1 MLGVKRM
8 ELPNRIFLIGY
19 MGSGKT
25 SVSKI
30 LSKLT
35 GFRYIDMD
43 YEIEKAE
50 SMSVRNIFMKYGEHE
65 FRNKEAE
72 LLDVI
77 CNVTSA
83 ADIMAGEKI
92 TAQKN
97 TTKANKYNAFV
108 NIKEPL
114 IVSCGGGIILDELN
128 RIILKNQCTV
138 FLEADPELLFQR
150 VNGDTNRPYA
160 YMDISDENE
169 RKLRFLE
176 LYKKRA
182 PLYKETA
189 SIIIQTNGKSPETIS
204 KEILNQLQ
212 K

>member
-1 MLGVKRM
+1 
-8 ELPNRIFLIGY
+8 
-19 MGSGKT
+19 
-25 SVSKI
+25 
-30 LSKLT
+30 
-35 GFRYIDMD
+35 
-43 YEIEKAE
+43 
-50 SMSVRNIFMKYGEHE
+50 MKYGEHE

>member
-1 MLGVKRM
+1 VLGVKRM

>member
-1 MLGVKRM
+1 M
-8 ELPNRIFLIGY
+8 ELPNRLFLIGY

>member
-1 MLGVKRM
+1 M